1 MFQADRLLVM
11 ILYVVQTVSYAQF
24 LYPTNALDRHKP
36 SVDLTLPLP
45 YSRNS
50 IPRSFPPSRLNS
62 TVGLD
67 LGMSHKHSYTQ
78 TTTLRLVR
86 TSYRHL
92 LLRTK
97 PNPTQYIHILGFI
110 WDYLT
115 NLENFVLFICD
126 PGAQN
131 QS

>member
-36 SVDLTLPLP
+36 SVDLALPLP

-67 LGMSHKHSYTQ
+67 LGMSHTH
-78 TTTLRLVR
+78 TTTYRLVR
-86 TSYRHL
+86 TSHRPL
-92 LLRTK
+92 LLQTE
-97 PNPTQYIHILGFI
+97 PNPTHYINILGFI
-110 WDYLT
+110 WHYLT
-115 NLENFVLFICD
+115 KHLFFLVV
-126 PGAQN
+126 
-131 QS
+131 